1 MRLQSPAG
9 RDTGLRVH
17 RLWHFG
23 KDGKQV
29 IARGGLKAF
38 APDAIWPRSLGDG
51 QTSGADKSPL
61 APLSAC
67 HVLRALKA
75 LSSPK
80 HISARVPL
88 GNRQCWR
95 NTFLSRSGWLAPK
108 VPLQIRIG
116 C

>member
-1 MRLQSPAG
+1 MVKHQVQISHLLHHCRQKAG
-9 RDTGLRVH
+9 L
-17 RLWHFG
+17 
-23 KDGKQV
+23 
-29 IARGGLKAF
+29 
-38 APDAIWPRSLGDG
+38 
-51 QTSGADKSPL
+51 
-61 APLSAC
+61 AC